1 MSMLI
6 TFEGIEGCGKSTQ
19 VEILYEYLLSKG
31 YGVIRTREPGGTMFG
46 EVLRNALLQG
56 DMNVSPL
63 PELLVFMAMRAQHI
77 EEVIM
82 PALQD
87 RKIVL
92 CDRFTDATYAYQG
105 YGRGIDLGII
115 ENLNRLVTKG
125 VRPHCTIL
133 LDVTVEVGLK
143 RKARHATMDRIEKE
157 ALSFHEKIKKAYE
170 KLSQDDPGRFFI
182 IDGNSSPESIGDV
195 IRERV
200 ITLMKDYGI

>member
-1 MSMLI
+1 MLI

-19 VEILYEYLLSKG
+19 VGLLYEYLLSKG

-46 EVLRNALLQG
+46 EVLRKALLQG

-63 PELLVFMAMRAQHI
+63 PELLVFIAMRAQHI

-133 LDVTVEVGLK
+133 LDVSVEVGLK
-143 RKARHATMDRIEKE
+143 RKALHAPMDRIEKE

-170 KLSQDDPGRFFI
+170 KLSKDDPGRFFI

-200 ITLMKDYGI
+200 TTLMKDYGI